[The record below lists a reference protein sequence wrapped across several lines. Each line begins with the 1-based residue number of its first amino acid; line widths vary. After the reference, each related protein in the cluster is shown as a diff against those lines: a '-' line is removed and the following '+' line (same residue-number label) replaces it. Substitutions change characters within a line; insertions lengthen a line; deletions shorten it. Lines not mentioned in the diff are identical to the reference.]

1 MFVNCKND
9 NPTEAGNSNRLL
21 IKMLLC
27 TLWKYRAGDKMR
39 FRNLPTRP
47 NRTQYI
53 AANIVKGIDANNA
66 PNFPMDM

>member
-1 MFVNCKND
+1 
-9 NPTEAGNSNRLL
+9 
-21 IKMLLC
+21 
-27 TLWKYRAGDKMR
+27 MR